1 MLRECEEALAKQ
13 LAEMRGKK
21 RKLVY
26 PLQYALSIAAK
37 DLTNYVPTFAWEIAP
52 PSEKQL
58 AFLER
63 RGTFPDTVQNARLAS
78 LLIDKLKRHQD
89 EGLAT
94 PNQIRCL
101 ERYGFRQVGAWI
113 RFNPLDG
120 DGVKNENVTKF
131 RLALV
136 ESDTLSIAE
145 QDILYRKPEL
155 PIAALMH
162 SGDKS
167 LHAIVHVDAENYEK
181 YRKRV
186 SFLYDFL
193 EKNGVTID
201 KQNRN
206 PSVFPNAGRHK
217 KRQPSVSRRHQYRQ
231 EVLDGLDGFCRGRDG
246 RAAGHDTNLRVQGQ
260 PSRTAGG
267 AYQGNLPLR
276 TQDAD
281 LQLVQGRKVLPAY
294 GTLHRYRR
302 RRQVARLLL

>member
-145 QDILYRKPEL
+145 QDILYRKLEL

-167 LHAIVHVDAENYEK
+167 LHTIVRVDAENYEK

-206 PSVFPNAGRHK
+206 PSVFR
-217 KRQPSVSRRHQYRQ
+217 YR
-231 EVLDGLDGFCRGRDG
+231 L
-246 RAAGHDTNLRVQGQ
+246 AAGIFAQRICEYSAGQ
-260 PSRTAGG
+260 
-267 AYQGNLPLR
+267 
-276 TQDAD
+276 
-281 LQLVQGRKVLPAY
+281 
-294 GTLHRYRR
+294 
-302 RRQVARLLL
+302 LLI